1 MPKSRATKPI
11 DSDVERAAT
20 FNILHT
26 KLFKKAAEFS
36 TLTGARIAIVLESEN
51 GQMFT
56 FGSPSAESV
65 VDDFLSGNPCTD
77 FDGEQNAGI
86 MQLQSKVVELERDIP
101 GVKEMGKASEKVGNE
116 LAHVQVAPQMPP
128 SHTSLMRLGSS
139 TQGERAGAD
148 GGYGHDVGY
157 PGY

>member
-36 TLTGARIAIVLESEN
+36 ILTGARIAIVLESEN

-77 FDGEQNAGI
+77 FGGEQNAGI
-86 MQLQSKVVELERDIP
+86 MHHAAAELEGDLP
-101 GVKEMGKASEKVGNE
+101 GVKEMAKAPEKVGNE
-116 LAHVQVAPQMPP
+116 LAHVHVAPQMPP

-148 GGYGHDVGY
+148 GGYGHDVGS